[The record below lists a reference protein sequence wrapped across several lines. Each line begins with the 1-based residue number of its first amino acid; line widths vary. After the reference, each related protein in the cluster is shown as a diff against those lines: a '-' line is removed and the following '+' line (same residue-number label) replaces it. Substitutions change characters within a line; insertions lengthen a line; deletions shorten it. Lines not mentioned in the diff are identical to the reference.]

1 MTLKIFYRVW
11 PTQSA
16 GHSHTVTN
24 INHTKIFPSERESLY
39 GYENSY
45 KAKFLQNT
53 YVMKLRHSRYSVRML
68 FSL

>member
-11 PTQSA
+11 PTQIA

-24 INHTKIFPSERESLY
+24 INHTKNFPSEREPLY

-45 KAKFLQNT
+45 EANFFAKYLCDET
-53 YVMKLRHSRYSVRML
+53 P
-68 FSL
+68 SLSLEC